1 MGDLP
6 AFLRFAP
13 VPLRVQHNG
22 WTAPRQLR
30 FVLELA
36 RGAGPAQAARL
47 LGMTRQSAYNLRKR
61 PGAESFAAAWDEA
74 QTFAGQ
80 ARAAGRASLG
90 SHAGIETILVPR
102 HYRGRLIGFVQREDV
117 SGAMRLL
124 GRLDRIADR
133 LGNND
138 DMRALSER
146 LDDFETQMGID
157 SPDANPL

>member
-1 MGDLP
+1 MEDLP

-13 VPLRVQHNG
+13 VPLPVQHNG

-61 PGAESFAAAWDEA
+61 PGAESFVAAWDEA

-90 SHAGIETILVPR
+90 SHAVSRRSWCPATI
-102 HYRGRLIGFVQREDV
+102 
-117 SGAMRLL
+117 A
-124 GRLDRIADR
+124 A
-133 LGNND
+133 
-138 DMRALSER
+138 A
-146 LDDFETQMGID
+146 
-157 SPDANPL
+157 